1 MSLFVFASR
10 SLSFL
15 VLLITELFE
24 EVATV
29 SYALMDGIF
38 EFETESKE

>member
-1 MSLFVFASR
+1 
-10 SLSFL
+10 LSSFDHK
-15 VLLITELFE
+15 TFE

-38 EFETESKE
+38 EFETEPKE